1 MEYTGFYARIKEAI
15 KTGVVERFFATGI
28 APITLDSMTTGFNIA
43 TDITRKPQF
52 ATMIGFS
59 EKEVKNII
67 DEVLPEKTQEEKQQ
81 IYDTME
87 KYYDGYRFSEL
98 SNEHVFNSTLV
109 MYYLNNYLELGMP
122 PSELLDINIA
132 ANFTKLGNL
141 LTLKGNNI
149 SKKILEKAIQNQ
161 EMDGKIVNKFELG
174 IMPIGEK
181 EIQSLLFYFG
191 YLTIGKNITD
201 TIIRYKI
208 PNQVMSGIYR
218 QAYLNKS

>member
-1 MEYTGFYARIKEAI
+1 M
-15 KTGVVERFFATGI
+15 
-28 APITLDSMTTGFNIA
+28 
-43 TDITRKPQF
+43 
-52 ATMIGFS
+52 
-59 EKEVKNII
+59 
-67 DEVLPEKTQEEKQQ
+67 
-81 IYDTME
+81 
-87 KYYDGYRFSEL
+87 
-98 SNEHVFNSTLV
+98 
-109 MYYLNNYLELGMP
+109 
-122 PSELLDINIA
+122 
-132 ANFTKLGNL
+132 